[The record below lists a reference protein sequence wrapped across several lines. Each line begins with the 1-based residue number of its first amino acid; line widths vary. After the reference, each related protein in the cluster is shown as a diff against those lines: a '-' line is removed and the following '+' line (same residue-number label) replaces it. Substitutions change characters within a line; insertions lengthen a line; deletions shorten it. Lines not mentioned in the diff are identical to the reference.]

1 MSEDRSVLYK
11 IRWEIFV
18 MAATLIISAV
28 VVVSIPHNFSAKIV
42 EQQKT
47 QREASKNLSTT
58 IEEQMGL
65 NEGIAKNMT
74 ETNATST
81 KP

>member
-1 MSEDRSVLYK
+1 
-11 IRWEIFV
+11 
-18 MAATLIISAV
+18 MAAALVLSAV

-47 QREASKNLSTT
+47 QREASKNLSTP

-65 NEGIAKNMT
+65 KEGIAGNMT
-74 ETNATST
+74 ESSVTTT